1 MKNDNITLNNL
12 WEHRKT
18 IIEDWKHDGDCG
30 EQFKRLVRARSSK
43 TFKQVILD
51 NFYWVNRFLNIYPKF
66 DYACDFNIYGTALVK
81 LNNKWGYIKSD
92 GSYLFKPK
100 FDCAYDFHEND
111 ITIVGLNNKW
121 GYIKS
126 DGSYI
131 VEPIFDSVYGF
142 DENNISYVHINGIL
156 KKIDIDGNYLD

>member
-66 DYACDFNIYGTALVK
+66 DYACDFNIYDIAIVK
-81 LNNKWGYIKSD
+81 
-92 GSYLFKPK
+92 
-100 FDCAYDFHEND
+100 
-111 ITIVGLNNKW
+111 LNNKW

-131 VEPIFDSVYGF
+131 VESIFDSVYGF